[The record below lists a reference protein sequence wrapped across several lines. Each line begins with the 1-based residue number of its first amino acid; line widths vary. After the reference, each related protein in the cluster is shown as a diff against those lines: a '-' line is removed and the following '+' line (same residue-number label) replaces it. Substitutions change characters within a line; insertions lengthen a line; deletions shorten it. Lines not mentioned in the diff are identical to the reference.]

1 VYLRRLALQQPQRLQ
16 QPVLVDLRQ
25 RLQQP
30 LDQRR
35 LPIQQRERLQQPLD
49 QRRLPMQQSQRLQQT
64 PQRMHN
70 FRGATPPPSRDD
82 RRQRRKRRQSAARR
96 GCQAKLDHLRKG
108 PSRGGRRRGGSE
120 RRWLATPASHI
131 EIGRR
136 STRLSGSAAQLV
148 SGRRLPRLQRKRG
161 QSAGTSGGPGRDR
174 RVAELQQPGRSPACT
189 STNGRDPRVRVL
201 HSRRALVPWDWR
213 RPNQVPEG
221 TGLAQECQGDL
232 VLPRVS
238 L

>member
-1 VYLRRLALQQPQRLQ
+1 VDLRRLALQQSQRLQ
-16 QPVLVDLRQ
+16 QPVLVDLRE

-30 LDQRR
+30 LDQRG
-35 LPIQQRERLQQPLD
+35 LPIQQREWLQQPLD

-82 RRQRRKRRQSAARR
+82 RRQRRKRRQPAARR

-120 RRWLATPASHI
+120 RRGFATPARHI

-136 STRLSGSAAQLV
+136 FPRLSGSAAHLV
-148 SGRRLPRLQRKRG
+148 SGRRPTRLQRKRR

-174 RVAELQQPGRSPACT
+174 RVAELQQPGRSPPCME
-189 STNGRDPRVRVL
+189 
-201 HSRRALVPWDWR
+201 RRGR
-213 RPNQVPEG
+213 RPWCWRERTTRRRPSTRIGQ
-221 TGLAQECQGDL
+221 
-232 VLPRVS
+232 S
-238 L
+238 